1 MFKTK
6 SFTWVLLIFLMVFD
20 SHSYENR
27 DAQLAKKAA
36 KIHDRILTVDSHCDT
51 PLRFLRTE
59 YNLGQRHDVHQ
70 DGSKVD
76 LPRMKEGGLDAIFFA
91 AFVGQGARN
100 AESNEKAKEL
110 ILRTIHVIHDSVLQ
124 HPDLAELAVSPD
136 DAYRLEK
143 AGKRAIFIGIENG
156 YAIGNDLTMIQRYY
170 DLGVRYMTLCHTNN
184 NDICDSS
191 TDTLEHNGLSEFGKK
206 VVAEMNRVGMMIDV
220 SHISDKAFFDVVQ
233 LSRAPVIASHSCARS
248 ICDHPRNMTDE
259 MLVKLAQNGGVIQM
273 CIMSAYVK
281 PEAPNPQRD
290 SAFAQLREKYRFWDQ
305 MSAAEQQELRQ
316 QRRELDK
323 RFPPQLATVADVV
336 DHIDHIV
343 KVAGIDHVGIGTDFD
358 GGGAVIGCYDV
369 SEMGNITLELVRRG
383 YSRKQIEK
391 IWGGNLMRVMRE
403 VRKQAQRLVKVTS
416 EKRLN

>member
-1 MFKTK
+1 MFKIK
-6 SFTWVLLIFLMVFD
+6 CFAWVFLVLLFI
-20 SHSYENR
+20 SSGHSQEKR
-27 DAQLAKKAA
+27 AAQLIKKAA

-59 YNLGQRHDVHQ
+59 YNLSQRHDPHQ

-76 LPRMKEGGLDAIFFA
+76 LPRMKAGGLDAIFFA
-91 AFVGQGARN
+91 AFVGQGPRDAAANDKARD
-100 AESNEKAKEL
+100 L
-110 ILRTIHVIHDSVLQ
+110 VLRTIHIIQDSIRQ
-124 HPDLAELAVSPD
+124 HPDLAALATSPE

-156 YAIGNDLTMIQRYY
+156 YAIGTDLRMIKKYY
-170 DLGVRYMTLCHTNN
+170 DLGVRYMTLCHTSN

-191 TDTLEHNGLSEFGKK
+191 TDSLEHNGLSEFGKQ

-220 SHISDKAFFDVVQ
+220 SHISDKAFADVVQ
-233 LSRAPVIASHSCARS
+233 LSRAPVIASHSCARA

-259 MLVKLAQNGGVIQM
+259 MLVQLARNGGVIQM

-290 SAFAQLREKYRFWDQ
+290 SAFAQLREKFRYWDQ

-316 QRRELDK
+316 LRRELDK
-323 RFPPQLATVADVV
+323 RFPQQLATVADVV

-358 GGGAVIGCYDV
+358 GGGGVTGCYDV
-369 SEMGNITLELVRRG
+369 SEMGNITQELVRRG
-383 YSRKQIEK
+383 YSESHIRK
-391 IWGGNLMRVMRE
+391 IWGGNLMRVMRQ
-403 VRKQAQRLVKVTS
+403 VKKQAAH
-416 EKRLN
+416 

>member
-1 MFKTK
+1 MLSYSYSQEKKDTQ
-6 SFTWVLLIFLMVFD
+6 LIT
-20 SHSYENR
+20 
-27 DAQLAKKAA
+27 KAA

-59 YNLGQRHDVHQ
+59 YNLSQRHDPHQ

-91 AFVGQGARN
+91 AFVGQGPRDA
-100 AESNEKAKEL
+100 AGNEKAKAL
-110 ILRTIHVIHDSVLQ
+110 VLRTIHVIHDSIRQ
-124 HPDLAELAVSPD
+124 HPDLANLAASPE
-136 DAYRLEK
+136 DAYRLAK

-156 YAIGNDLTMIQRYY
+156 YAIGNDLTMIQKYY

-191 TDTLEHNGLSEFGKK
+191 TDSLEHNGLSEFGKE

-220 SHISDKAFFDVVQ
+220 SHISDQAFRDVVQ
-233 LSRAPVIASHSCARS
+233 LSCAPVIASHSCARA
-248 ICDHPRNMTDE
+248 ICDHPRNLSDE
-259 MLVKLAQNGGVIQM
+259 LLVKLAQNGGVIQM

-316 QRRELDK
+316 QRRALDK
-323 RFPPQLATVADVV
+323 QFPQQLATVADVV

-343 KVAGIDHVGIGTDFD
+343 RVAGIDHVGIGTDFD
-358 GGGAVIGCYDV
+358 GGGGVTGCYDV

-383 YSRKQIEK
+383 YSEKQIQK

-403 VRKQAQRLVKVTS
+403 VRKQAERLARARG
-416 EKRLN
+416 EN

>member
-6 SFTWVLLIFLMVFD
+6 CCTGVLLILLML
-20 SHSYENR
+20 SSSYPQEKK
-27 DAQLAKKAA
+27 DTQLTTKAA
-36 KIHDRILTVDSHCDT
+36 KIHNRILTVDSHCDT

-59 YNLGQRHDVHQ
+59 YNLSQRHDPHQ

-91 AFVGQGARN
+91 AFVGQGPRDA
-100 AESNEKAKEL
+100 AGNEKAKEL
-110 ILRTIHVIHDSVLQ
+110 VLRTIHVIQDSIRQ
-124 HPDLAELAVSPD
+124 HPDLANLAASPE
-136 DAYRLEK
+136 DAYRLAK
-143 AGKRAIFIGIENG
+143 SGKRAIFMGIENG
-156 YAIGNDLTMIQRYY
+156 YAIGNDLTMIQKYY

-191 TDTLEHNGLSEFGKK
+191 TDSLEHNGLSEFGKQ

-220 SHISDKAFFDVVQ
+220 SHISDQAFRDVVQ
-233 LSRAPVIASHSCARS
+233 LSCAPVIASHSCARA
-248 ICDHPRNMTDE
+248 ICNHPRNLSDE
-259 MLVKLAQNGGVIQM
+259 LLVKLAQNGGVIQM

-305 MSAAEQQELRQ
+305 MSAAEQQELRR
-316 QRRELDK
+316 QRRALDK
-323 RFPPQLATVADVV
+323 QFPQQLATVADVV

-343 KVAGIDHVGIGTDFD
+343 RVAGIDHVGIGTDFD
-358 GGGAVIGCYDV
+358 GGGGVAGCYDV
-369 SEMGNITLELVRRG
+369 SEMGNITLELVRRS
-383 YSRKQIEK
+383 YSEKQIQK

-403 VRKQAQRLVKVTS
+403 VRKQAERLARARGK
-416 EKRLN
+416 N